1 MIKIE
6 EHKNLAIQNFNA
18 IWKILDKEKPSKEEE
33 LEAIR
38 LAHTST
44 WHWYQCGQPINFQR
58 GEWICSR
65 VYVHFNHLE
74 EALFHAKLCYELTM
88 EHNLKD
94 FDLSYG
100 YECLA
105 RVYMKMKDQEN
116 FQKYFQLLQNSL
128 SQIQNEEDR
137 KVVAMDIASLKNPT

>member
-1 MIKIE
+1 MINPK
-6 EHKNLAIQNFNA
+6 EHKNIAIQCFNA
-18 IWKILDKEKPSKEEE
+18 IWKILDKSDPSKEEE

-44 WHWYQCGQPINFQR
+44 WHWYQCGQVVNFQR

-74 EALFHAKLCYELTM
+74 EALYHAKLCYELTI
-88 EHNLKD
+88 EHKLID

-105 RVYMKMKDQEN
+105 RVYKKMNDTEN
-116 FQKYFQLLQNSL
+116 FQKYFQLLQGSL
-128 SQIQNEEDR
+128 SQIKKEEDR
-137 KVVAMDIASLKNPT
+137 KLVESDMASLN